1 MVMLEGIVVMLE
13 GSQLI
18 GPVDGDAEGD
28 HGGDAGGIAVYR
40 TCGW

>member
-18 GPVDGDAEGD
+18 GPVDGDA
-28 HGGDAGGIAVYR
+28 GGDRCWTGKAR
-40 TCGW
+40 LDEH